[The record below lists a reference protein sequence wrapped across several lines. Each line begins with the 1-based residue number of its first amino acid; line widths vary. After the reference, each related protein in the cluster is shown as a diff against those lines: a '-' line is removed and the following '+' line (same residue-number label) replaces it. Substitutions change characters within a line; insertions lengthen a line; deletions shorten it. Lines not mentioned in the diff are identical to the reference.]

1 MKTKQTSEITDEEVI
16 KNFQDR
22 CNSQTSYG
30 ILTEEDK
37 KEIDRRWK
45 KIEEYGKKHYKNK
58 HS

>member
-1 MKTKQTSEITDEEVI
+1 MKRELTSEITDEEVI

-37 KEIDRRWK
+37 KEIERRTK
-45 KIEEYGKKHYKNK
+45 KIEEYRRKMYKEK
-58 HS
+58 

>member
-1 MKTKQTSEITDEEVI
+1 MKIKQTSEITDEEVI
-16 KNFQDR
+16 RNFQDR

-45 KIEEYGKKHYKNK
+45 KIEEYRKKMNK
-58 HS
+58 EK

>member
-1 MKTKQTSEITDEEVI
+1 MKRKQTSEITDKEVI

-30 ILTEEDK
+30 KLTEEDK

-45 KIEEYGKKHYKNK
+45 KIEEYGKKYYQK
-58 HS
+58 

>member
-1 MKTKQTSEITDEEVI
+1 MNIKQKNEITDEEVI

-37 KEIDRRWK
+37 KEIDIRWK
-45 KIEEYGKKHYKNK
+45 KIEEYGKKHYQK
-58 HS
+58 